1 MQITILVPTL
11 TRFDLLD
18 RFIVSVN
25 AQTHKADRLIIVD
38 NSNGQ
43 CYPYDGTEIIKANNI
58 GVAGSWNVGLKES
71 DPNGLLVICN
81 DDNVLKPNAIEE
93 LVKLVEDN
101 PKYPFFASAGGG
113 FSFFALRPKLAIE
126 NVGYFDEGFFPA
138 YYEDN
143 DYHTRMKLAGYDNF
157 ICTDQELYEMGVD
170 GVASQTA
177 NGIQTPD
184 VIKDYIH
191 AGFKSNQYRYICK
204 WGGLPGQEKY
214 TVAFNRE

>member
-1 MQITILVPTL
+1 MKITVLVPTL

-18 RFIVSVN
+18 RFIISLN
-25 AQTHKADRLIIVD
+25 KQTKKADELIIID

-43 CYPYDGTEIIKANNI
+43 CYQYPGADIVKANNI
-58 GVAGSWNVGLKES
+58 GVAGAWNIGLKKA
-71 DPNGLLVICN
+71 DPNGLLIICN

-93 LVKLVEDN
+93 LVKLAENN
-101 PKYPFFASAGGG
+101 PEAPFLASAGGG
-113 FSFFALRPKLAIE
+113 FSFFALRPKMAIE
-126 NVGYFDEGFFPA
+126 NVGYFDEGYFPA

-143 DYHTRMKLAGYDNF
+143 DYHYRMQLAGYDNF

-170 GVASQTA
+170 GNASQTV

-184 VIKDYIH
+184 IIKEYIH

-204 WGGLPGQEKY
+204 WGGLPGKEKFDKPFNQE
-214 TVAFNRE
+214 